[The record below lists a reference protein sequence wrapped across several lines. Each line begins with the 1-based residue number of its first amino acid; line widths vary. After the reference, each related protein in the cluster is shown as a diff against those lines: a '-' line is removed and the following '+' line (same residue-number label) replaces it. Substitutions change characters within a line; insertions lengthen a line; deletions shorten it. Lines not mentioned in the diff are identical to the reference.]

1 MQEALNIHF
10 QGLIFRERNA
20 GKAIDEHMLDGG
32 FNNQIGVH
40 PATGFVFGG
49 NVLNCG
55 TWMDK
60 MGSSDKAS
68 NKGLPSTPR
77 DGSAVELVGLQMAV
91 LRFMENLGKKKLI
104 PYQSVERTGKNGKCQ
119 CLLIEIVKKK

>member
-1 MQEALNIHF
+1 MQEALTIHF

-32 FNNQIGVH
+32 FNNQIGVN
-40 PATGFVFGG
+40 PSTGFVFGG

-60 MGSSDKAS
+60 MGSSEKAG

-91 LRFMENLGKKKLI
+91 LRFMENLGKNKII
-104 PYQSVERTGKNGKCQ
+104 PYQSVERKGKNGR
-119 CLLIEIVKKK
+119 EIVVF